1 VIDIGTGTLSV
12 DNVDTFLLSYDLSDV
27 DIGKQD
33 KQVTIEGFLPTEP
46 SEITIAVDPLTA
58 VTGQNVT
65 INGRIIPDRPNV
77 DVKIEERSE
86 MGGPVWRLI
95 TLVQTDEN
103 SQYIYNH
110 TFDEI
115 DNYKIKTSWA
125 GDETYKSATSEII
138 NITIGNPSMRVNIA
152 FADGRDYPLMG
163 DPNLPPPTKPETLNV
178 TVTNATDLYSW
189 KFKIEYDTKFV
200 RIQDIWLPTDNVL
213 EMTGLTYTFSFNT
226 YEDYLYCE
234 ATINQTDQGYTGN
247 GTLFQFN
254 VTGFAGTFEFD
265 TYLTMDPQSNIKNSE
280 GSFIIFTHQTFYFTI
295 DVAITATIL
304 VINPLTGESEF
315 NFRSNETTV
324 GHTFNTSIMV
334 ENATSI
340 YGFSIELLFNGTLL
354 NVTDVIQPINDPLYV
369 FYNKNSTVNYDWE
382 NDPDGS
388 VTLNDTAMDKAP
400 FNGSGIIAFITFK
413 IRMVTTNI
421 TLILETPLTVED
433 SEAHDGVDWR
443 NTPNEGGY
451 YTFIEIIEHVEQPPP
466 TFLETYGLYLV
477 ILVIVAIIV
486 YLVFRRLRPKQI
498 RRRPARIV
506 YRA

>member
-1 VIDIGTGTLSV
+1 
-12 DNVDTFLLSYDLSDV
+12 
-27 DIGKQD
+27 
-33 KQVTIEGFLPTEP
+33 
-46 SEITIAVDPLTA
+46 
-58 VTGQNVT
+58 
-65 INGRIIPDRPNV
+65 
-77 DVKIEERSE
+77 
-86 MGGPVWRLI
+86 MW
-95 TLVQTDEN
+95 
-103 SQYIYNH
+103 
-110 TFDEI
+110 
-115 DNYKIKTSWA
+115 
-125 GDETYKSATSEII
+125 
-138 NITIGNPSMRVNIA
+138 VNIA
-152 FADGRDYPLMG
+152 FADGREFPLMG

-213 EMTGLTYTFSFNT
+213 EITGLTYNFSLNT

-234 ATINQTDQGYTGN
+234 ATINQTGQGYTGN

-265 TYLTMDPQSNIKNSE
+265 TYLTMDPESNIKNSE
-280 GSFIIFTHQTFYFTI
+280 GSFIIFRHQTFYFTI

-324 GHTFNTSIMV
+324 GHTFNASIMV

-451 YTFIEIIEHVEQPPP
+451 YTFIEIIEYVEQPSP
-466 TFLETYGLYLV
+466 TFLEAYGLYLV
-477 ILVIVAIIV
+477 ILVIAAIIV

>member
-1 VIDIGTGTLSV
+1 
-12 DNVDTFLLSYDLSDV
+12 
-27 DIGKQD
+27 
-33 KQVTIEGFLPTEP
+33 
-46 SEITIAVDPLTA
+46 
-58 VTGQNVT
+58 
-65 INGRIIPDRPNV
+65 
-77 DVKIEERSE
+77 
-86 MGGPVWRLI
+86 
-95 TLVQTDEN
+95 
-103 SQYIYNH
+103 
-110 TFDEI
+110 
-115 DNYKIKTSWA
+115 
-125 GDETYKSATSEII
+125 
-138 NITIGNPSMRVNIA
+138 
-152 FADGRDYPLMG
+152 
-163 DPNLPPPTKPETLNV
+163 
-178 TVTNATDLYSW
+178 
-189 KFKIEYDTKFV
+189 
-200 RIQDIWLPTDNVL
+200 
-213 EMTGLTYTFSFNT
+213 
-226 YEDYLYCE
+226 
-234 ATINQTDQGYTGN
+234 
-247 GTLFQFN
+247 
-254 VTGFAGTFEFD
+254 
-265 TYLTMDPQSNIKNSE
+265 MDPQSNIKNSE